1 MNLTADH
8 NRNGNDETFQLNKPH
23 FQNQAEKVLYDLL
36 CGDTVSGRTMYAKYD
51 IQDIRPR
58 IAAIIKLLKPYGVAL
73 IESKIPNGHGAKQW
87 HIAQTDLP
95 LLTNLL
101 KKVAA

>member
-8 NRNGNDETFQLNKPH
+8 NQHGNNQTFQINKPH
-23 FQNQAEKVLYDLL
+23 FQNQTEKVLYSLL
-36 CGDTVSGRTMYAKYD
+36 QGETVSGKSMAAKYE
-51 IQDIRPR
+51 IEDIRPR
-58 IAAIIKLLKPYGVAL
+58 IAAIKLILKPYGVSL
-73 IESKIPNGHGAKQW
+73 VESKRPGCPRAKQW

>member
-1 MNLTADH
+1 MNLTAEH
-8 NRNGNDETFQLNKPH
+8 NQHGNDETFQLNKPH
-23 FQNQAEKVLYDLL
+23 FHNQTEKVLYDLL

-87 HIAQTDLP
+87 YISQTDLP

>member
-1 MNLTADH
+1 MNLTAEH
-8 NRNGNDETFQLNKPH
+8 NRNGNNQTFQLNKPH

-36 CGDTVSGRTMYAKYD
+36 CGLTVSGRTMYAKYD
-51 IQDIRPR
+51 IQHINPR
-58 IAAIIKLLKPYGVAL
+58 IAAIKRLLKEYGVEL
-73 IESKIPNGHGAKQW
+73 KETKIPNGHGAKQW
-87 HIAQTDLP
+87 HIAETDLP

>member
-8 NRNGNDETFQLNKPH
+8 NRNGNDETFQINKPH

-36 CGDTVSGRTMYAKYD
+36 QGETVSGRTMFAKYE

-58 IAAIIKLLKPYGVAL
+58 IAAIKKAFKLYGFEL
-73 IESKIPNGHGAKQW
+73 QETKIPGCARAKQW

-101 KKVAA
+101 KKVEA

>member
-1 MNLTADH
+1 MNLTAEH
-8 NRNGNDETFQLNKPH
+8 NQHGNNQTFQENKPH

-36 CGDTVSGRTMYAKYD
+36 HGETVSGRSMYSKYD

-73 IESKIPNGHGAKQW
+73 IETKIPNGRGAKQW

-95 LLTNLL
+95 LLTNLI

>member
-8 NRNGNDETFQLNKPH
+8 NRNGNDATFQLHKPH

-36 CGDTVSGRTMYAKYD
+36 CGLTVSGRTMYAKYD

-58 IAAIIKLLKPYGVAL
+58 IAAIIKLLKPYGVSL
-73 IESKIPNGHGAKQW
+73 IETKIPNGHGAKQW
-87 HIAQTDLP
+87 HIAETDLP

-101 KKVAA
+101 KKVEA

>member
-36 CGDTVSGRTMYAKYD
+36 CGDTVSGLSMAAKYK

-58 IAAIIKLLKPYGVAL
+58 IAAIRLLLKPYGVAL
-73 IESKIPNGHGAKQW
+73 IETKIPNGHGAKQW
-87 HIAQTDLP
+87 HVAQTDLP
-95 LLTNLL
+95 LSTNLI
-101 KKVAA
+101 KNVAA